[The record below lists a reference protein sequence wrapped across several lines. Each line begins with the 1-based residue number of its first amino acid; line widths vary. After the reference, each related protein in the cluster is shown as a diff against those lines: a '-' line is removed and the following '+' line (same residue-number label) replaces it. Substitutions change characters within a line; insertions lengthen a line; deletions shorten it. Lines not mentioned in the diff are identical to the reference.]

1 MTKSAAVKIEEFLN
15 ECRGTRALLK
25 EFSDVA
31 KDKYGTYA
39 YASGYFETMMA
50 DLIMELPKKRR
61 EELRAQLHNQAYKI
75 SVETA

>member
-1 MTKSAAVKIEEFLN
+1 MAKSATVKIEEYLN
-15 ECRGTRALLK
+15 ECHGTKALLK

-61 EELRAQLHNQAYKI
+61 EELRTQLHNQAYKM
-75 SVETA
+75 ETAAA